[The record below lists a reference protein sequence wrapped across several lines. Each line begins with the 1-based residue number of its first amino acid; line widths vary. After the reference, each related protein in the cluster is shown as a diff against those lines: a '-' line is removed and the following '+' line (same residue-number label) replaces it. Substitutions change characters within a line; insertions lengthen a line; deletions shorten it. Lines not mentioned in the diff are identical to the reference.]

1 MREVALM
8 LKAIHAQESQQAAQA
23 KAAAVVAEL
32 DGGSGGMASSHP
44 AHINELRLDRSAYRP
59 TVTDS
64 EKAKDSGHS
73 QTQQ

>member
-44 AHINELRLDRSAYRP
+44 AHINELRLDRSA
-59 TVTDS
+59 
-64 EKAKDSGHS
+64 
-73 QTQQ
+73 